1 MTVDLSPPPAVDLL
15 AQAVEYIRPY
25 LAQSLAIGER
35 ARNFWAGVVAARD
48 YGAADVVELTFRDLA
63 QQTGLTSD
71 LGHDDV
77 KHLIRSAFLD
87 LNPFC

>member
-1 MTVDLSPPPAVDLL
+1 MTLHVTPPPAIDLL
-15 AQAVEYIRPY
+15 TQAIEYIRPY
-25 LAQSLAIGER
+25 LAQSLPIGER

-48 YGAADVVELTFRDLA
+48 YGAVDVVEQDFLDLA
-63 QQTGLTSD
+63 QQTGLTGDLSD
-71 LGHDDV
+71 DDV